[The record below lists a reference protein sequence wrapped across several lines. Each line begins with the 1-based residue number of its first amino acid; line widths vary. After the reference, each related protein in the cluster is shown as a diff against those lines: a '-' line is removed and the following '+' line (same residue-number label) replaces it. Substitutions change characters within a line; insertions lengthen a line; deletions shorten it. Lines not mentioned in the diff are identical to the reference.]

1 VRTGGIE
8 PPWQRLEG
16 ARSANDPNPH
26 RVLAESCEHDSHALP
41 HRPLSK
47 RRPRPGGLTLRMV
60 LPAGVEPASTRL
72 EDGRLS
78 VRATGAKRM
87 IPKSV
92 ERFSDKIM
100 RKAVWMRR
108 RVPTPL
114 VAVLQTAAFPFRHGA
129 IGSPSRNRT
138 EVGRVRAG
146 CFAAK
151 LRGDWSGC
159 GVLPTGVRVPN
170 AGLFLHELHPVVWRA
185 REDSN
190 LHLQLRLRIA
200 GSYPA
205 SVTCAFGASS
215 GFRPHFTCLRDR
227 YPSH

>member
-1 VRTGGIE
+1 
-8 PPWQRLEG
+8 
-16 ARSANDPNPH
+16 
-26 RVLAESCEHDSHALP
+26 
-41 HRPLSK
+41 
-47 RRPRPGGLTLRMV
+47 
-60 LPAGVEPASTRL
+60 
-72 EDGRLS
+72 
-78 VRATGAKRM
+78 M
-87 IPKSV
+87 IPKKPAPQAMRDV

-159 GVLPTGVRVPN
+159 GVLPTGLRVPN
-170 AGLFLHELHPVVWRA
+170 AGLFLHELHPGIAFSGEVWSGSPQKTRQHLNWRA